1 MPTIKKRINITLS
14 SELEQILTYLAERDD
29 VPEATKA
36 SDLLMK
42 AIEIEEDDVFNE
54 LAEKRDTK
62 KAKFISHNEVWA

>member
-1 MPTIKKRINITLS
+1 MPTTKKRINITLS
-14 SELEQILTYLAERDD
+14 PELEQILTYLAERDH

-42 AIEIEEDDVFNE
+42 AIEIEEDDIFNE

-62 KAKFISHNEVWA
+62 NAKFISHNEVWT